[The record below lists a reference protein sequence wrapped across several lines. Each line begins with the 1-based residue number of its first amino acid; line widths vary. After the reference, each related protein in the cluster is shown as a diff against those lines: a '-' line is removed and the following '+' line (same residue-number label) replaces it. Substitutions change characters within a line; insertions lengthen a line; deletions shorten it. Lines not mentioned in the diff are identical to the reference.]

1 MQHSEKLSLKWNDFQ
16 ENLNSAFGVLRNDK
30 DFADV
35 TLVCE
40 DGTHIE
46 THKVILA
53 SSSPFFMEMLKK
65 NKHPHPMIYMRG
77 MDADTLVA
85 MVDFLYY
92 GEANLTHENLDV
104 FLGLAE
110 ELRLKGLTGLS
121 NESNIEEIT
130 NKTVPPDNN
139 IKEMKNVE
147 TTFNGANQSNVYN
160 PVAKAESSPVALVSA
175 AADQLDQQ
183 VRSMMTRTEHEII
196 RGTKKEKAFAC
207 YECGKEGQWSN
218 IKTHI
223 EANHIANTSHSCNIC
238 GKISRSRHGLR
249 LNKAKEHC
257 KQTFL
262 QDEGRLEKP
271 QKEPTSQC

>member
-1 MQHSEKLSLKWNDFQ
+1 MQHSEKLCLKWNDFQ

-35 TLVCE
+35 TFVCE

-92 GEANLTHENLDV
+92 GEANLTHGNLDV

-175 AADQLDQQ
+175 AAD
-183 VRSMMTRTEHEII
+183 
-196 RGTKKEKAFAC
+196 
-207 YECGKEGQWSN
+207 
-218 IKTHI
+218 
-223 EANHIANTSHSCNIC
+223 
-238 GKISRSRHGLR
+238 
-249 LNKAKEHC
+249 
-257 KQTFL
+257 
-262 QDEGRLEKP
+262 
-271 QKEPTSQC
+271 